1 MHIKCYVY
9 WIKIISLTA
18 WILSV
23 SALMAD
29 TSGEWQ
35 YDVGNGEA
43 IITGYTGSSVEVV
56 IPAEVDGIPVKQLN
70 HIRLPEVCERIFI
83 PSSVDHINS
92 WPPFTQWPA
101 EIRDGEAI
109 RRLNE
114 VIFLGDAPTVVLGN
128 TNTKS
133 PPTPVAK
140 VSYGTTGWNT
150 FIGYDWENDSGQ
162 MRWPVV
168 MANAYALG
176 VTADSTKGAKLSDP
190 IGPWHAVGSNVN
202 LNAIPVPG
210 YAFVSW
216 SGDVQSANNPV
227 LIQMNANKTVTANF
241 GPDNSDLD
249 GDGLSNYQ
257 EVIIFQTNPNIA
269 ETISPVPGLY
279 LASQRQLERTA
290 GQNDILNNPNYFG
303 LYTSNQIH
311 NLGLGGIVLNRNAN
325 NQLVLNYQILQST
338 DLQSWTTYQQ
348 NELIISNPPPDKMF
362 LRVQAVGQ

>member
-1 MHIKCYVY
+1 
-9 WIKIISLTA
+9 
-18 WILSV
+18 
-23 SALMAD
+23 MAD

-35 YDVGNGEA
+35 YYVGNGEA

-70 HIRLPEVCERIFI
+70 RIMLPEACERIFI

-92 WPPFTQWPA
+92 WPPFTQSPA
-101 EIRDGEAI
+101 EFRDNEAI

-114 VIFLGDAPTVVLGN
+114 VIFLGDAPTVVLGSGVP
-128 TNTKS
+128 KS
-133 PPTPVAK
+133 TPNPVAK

-150 FIGYDWENDSGQ
+150 YVGIGNQ
-162 MRWPVV
+162 WPVI
-168 MANAYALG
+168 MTNAHALA
-176 VTADSTKGAKLSDP
+176 VRPDSTNGTTSTDP

-202 LNAIPVPG
+202 LHAIPVPG

-241 GPDNSDLD
+241 SPDNSDLD

>member
-9 WIKIISLTA
+9 RIKIISLIA

-23 SALMAD
+23 SVLMAD

-56 IPAEVDGIPVKQLN
+56 IPAEVDGIPVKQLK
-70 HIRLPEVCERIFI
+70 HITLPEACERIFI

-92 WPPFTQWPA
+92 WPPFTQSPA
-101 EIRDGEAI
+101 EIRDNEAI

-114 VIFLGDAPTVVLGN
+114 VIFLGDAPTVVLGSGVS
-128 TNTKS
+128 KS
-133 PPTPVAK
+133 TPNPVAK

-150 FIGYDWENDSGQ
+150 YVGIGNQ
-162 MRWPVV
+162 WPVI
-168 MANAYALG
+168 MTNAHALA
-176 VTADSTKGAKLSDP
+176 VRPDSTNGTTSTDP
-190 IGPWHAVGSNVN
+190 IGPWHGINSSVN
-202 LNAIPVPG
+202 LHAVPQPG
-210 YAFVSW
+210 YSFSSW

-241 GPDNSDLD
+241 GPDNADSD

-290 GQNDILNNPNYFG
+290 GQNDVLNNPNYFG

>member
-1 MHIKCYVY
+1 MKWLLAVLVFSA
-9 WIKIISLTA
+9 IS
-18 WILSV
+18 V
-23 SALMAD
+23 RGD

-43 IITGYTGSSVEVV
+43 TITGYTGSSVEVV

-70 HIRLPEVCERIFI
+70 HITLPEACERIFI

-92 WPPFTQWPA
+92 WPPFTQWPPY
-101 EIRDGEAI
+101 DNK
-109 RRLNE
+109 LNE

-150 FIGYDWENDSGQ
+150 FIGYDMENDAGQ

-202 LNAIPVPG
+202 LHAIPLPG

-227 LIQMNANKTVTANF
+227 LIQMNDNKTVTVNF
-241 GPDNSDLD
+241 GPDNADSD
-249 GDGLSNYQ
+249 GDELSNYQ
-257 EVIIFQTNPNIA
+257 EVIIFHTNPNIA

-290 GQNDILNNPNYFG
+290 GQNDILNSPNNYG

-362 LRVQAVGQ
+362 LRVQAIGQ